1 MIRSFVYCSMASIS
15 SMPSASLISSNQPPS
30 SGNLVQP
37 TSEKSMAAP
46 VIDTNLCGEGPLG
59 QALQVVEKK
68 VRNLEKRKVSL
79 LEDHHK
85 EENSTLHHAVVLVAL
100 IEKTFLSIL
109 LYRLKLSI
117 TICIKT

>member
-1 MIRSFVYCSMASIS
+1 
-15 SMPSASLISSNQPPS
+15 
-30 SGNLVQP
+30 
-37 TSEKSMAAP
+37 MAAP

-85 EENSTLHHAVVLVAL
+85 EENSTLHHVVVLVAF
-100 IEKTFLSIL
+100 IEKRFSHFYCTD
-109 LYRLKLSI
+109 LKYSL
-117 TICIKT
+117 

>member
-30 SGNLVQP
+30 SGNLVLP

-85 EENSTLHHAVVLVAL
+85 EENSTLHHVVVLVAFV
-100 IEKTFLSIL
+100 EKRFSHFYCTD
-109 LYRLKLSI
+109 LKYSL
-117 TICIKT
+117 